1 MLHNFPLK
9 CAHLWVSPPSPTSHR
24 HRWLPQIA
32 LMHRSTHHWGSTRMS
47 CRLIIRQNYDYADNY
62 DARSAPLCVLSTIII
77 IIICVLPQTDRQTD
91 RRNRHRMYYY
101 HGEWMDGMN
110 GPSSSLLLLLCY
122 WTHLLNLR
130 GYRVLNRE
138 TNMTMLTISHSPAH
152 TMSYCHPHHQPPT
165 QTPVAVNTAFIV
177 QQQQR
182 STTFVIIIIITI
194 INLTVMAIRFK
205 HIICNNKKSRASS
218 SSTVDGGGRRNNHAH
233 TPR

>member
-1 MLHNFPLK
+1 MLVLLR
-9 CAHLWVSPPSPTSHR
+9 CVCSVPSSSSSYVYYHR
-24 HRWLPQIA
+24 
-32 LMHRSTHHWGSTRMS
+32 
-47 CRLIIRQNYDYADNY
+47 
-62 DARSAPLCVLSTIII
+62 
-77 IIICVLPQTDRQTD
+77 QTDRQTD
-91 RRNRHRMYYY
+91 GTDTACTIIMWSGWMERMA
-101 HGEWMDGMN
+101 
-110 GPSSSLLLLLCY
+110 PSSSLLLLLCY

-152 TMSYCHPHHQPPT
+152 TMSYCHPRHQPPT